1 MIVFDGNY
9 CGLQALP
16 PLGGPAGP
24 GGAEAC
30 FPVPEI
36 TVVSQIK
43 VRNS

>member
-16 PLGGPAGP
+16 PLGGPVGP

-30 FPVPEI
+30 FPVPENKAE
-36 TVVSQIK
+36 SQIK
-43 VRNS
+43 VRYS